1 MGKRRSDPKI
11 QDRQKSLLQE
21 GRDKP
26 GHDPGIKITLMNP
39 YKQIAR
45 EHLSK
50 EDLEELLAEMD
61 KPAPTPMTAEEQSI
75 NHYKEQ
81 FIASH
86 RKRK

>member
-1 MGKRRSDPKI
+1 
-11 QDRQKSLLQE
+11 
-21 GRDKP
+21 
-26 GHDPGIKITLMNP
+26 MNP